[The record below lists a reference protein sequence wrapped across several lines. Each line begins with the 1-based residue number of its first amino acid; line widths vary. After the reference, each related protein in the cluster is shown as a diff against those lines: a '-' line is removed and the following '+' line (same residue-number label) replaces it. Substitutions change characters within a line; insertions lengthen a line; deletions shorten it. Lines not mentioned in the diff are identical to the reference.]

1 MTPSMVAIAAKS
13 RRTVIADSMGVNEGL
28 RARRQKRAGN
38 DATRIE
44 NDPQLRTTV
53 LVLERIDIP
62 ALITNA
68 DELNGDYRAEIGQ
81 PRLEFR

>member
-1 MTPSMVAIAAKS
+1 MVAIAAKS
-13 RRTVIADSMGVNEGL
+13 RRTVIADSMGLDERL
-28 RARRQKRAGN
+28 RASRQKRAGN

-44 NDPQLRTTV
+44 NDPQLRTSV
-53 LVLERIDIP
+53 LVLERINIP
-62 ALITNA
+62 ALITNG